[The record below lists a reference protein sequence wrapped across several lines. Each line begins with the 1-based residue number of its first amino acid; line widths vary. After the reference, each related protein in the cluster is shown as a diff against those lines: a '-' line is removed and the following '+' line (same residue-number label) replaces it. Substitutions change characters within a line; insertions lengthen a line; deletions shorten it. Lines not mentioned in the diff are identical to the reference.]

1 MVRIFPS
8 LGYHCFVLLPY
19 HRCIT
24 QSTIFSLNFSKKY
37 RLPIN
42 IDIFYIGSRYF
53 YFILFFS
60 LYNLI
65 LRNKYR
71 EGIGSFELFS
81 FRYRN
86 VFIRNNVLNLSA
98 CFNHSILH
106 QNAVLYFCS
115 LGYLDTTEQKCCF
128 RFRLRSHS
136 RLLPSRFSLLIR

>member
-1 MVRIFPS
+1 MHYSI
-8 LGYHCFVLLPY
+8 YY
-19 HRCIT
+19 
-24 QSTIFSLNFSKKY
+24 FSLNFSKKY

-42 IDIFYIGSRYF
+42 IDIFYIGSRYS

-60 LYNLI
+60 LYHLI

-71 EGIGSFELFS
+71 EGVGSFELFS

-106 QNAVLYFCS
+106 QNAVLNFGP
-115 LGYLDTTEQKCCF
+115 LLDADAPEHDGVDHLALDDAAVGHQ
-128 RFRLRSHS
+128 
-136 RLLPSRFSLLIR
+136 

>member
-1 MVRIFPS
+1 MHYSI
-8 LGYHCFVLLPY
+8 YY
-19 HRCIT
+19 
-24 QSTIFSLNFSKKY
+24 FSLNFSQKY

-115 LGYLDTTEQKCCF
+115 LGYLDTTEQNAVFDFAFDHTAVCYHHVF
-128 RFRLRSHS
+128 RF
-136 RLLPSRFSLLIR
+136 

>member
-1 MVRIFPS
+1 MHYSI
-8 LGYHCFVLLPY
+8 YY
-19 HRCIT
+19 
-24 QSTIFSLNFSKKY
+24 FSLNFSKKY

-60 LYNLI
+60 LYHLI

-81 FRYRN
+81 LRYRN

-115 LGYLDTTEQKCCF
+115 LGYLDTTEQNAVF
-128 RFRLRSHS
+128 DLG
-136 RLLPSRFSLLIR
+136 

>member
-1 MVRIFPS
+1 MHYSIYYF
-8 LGYHCFVLLPY
+8 F
-19 HRCIT
+19 
-24 QSTIFSLNFSKKY
+24 LNFSKKY

-60 LYNLI
+60 LYHLI

-81 FRYRN
+81 LRYRN

-98 CFNHSILH
+98 CFNHGILH

-115 LGYLDTTEQKCCF
+115 LGYLDTTEQNAVF
-128 RFRLRSHS
+128 VS
-136 RLLPSRFSLLIR
+136 PSITQPSATITFFAFDPLI